1 MATSKKSSSKNESKR
16 VSANPKH
23 HVSRASRAV
32 SAVTPDVF
40 SQPVGGFV
48 TFLREHAIV
57 GLAVGFVIGSQVQGL
72 VKQGTD
78 SFINPLFQLLLSGN
92 KALTSR
98 TFTLHFGERHA
109 NFAWGAMAYDLMDFL
124 FVLAVIYVIIK
135 LFSLDKL
142 DKKKS

>member
-1 MATSKKSSSKNESKR
+1 MAFSKSPRKQPKII
-16 VSANPKH
+16 ANPKH
-23 HVSRASRAV
+23 HVTRATRAV

-72 VKQGTD
+72 VKQATD
-78 SFINPLFQLLLSGN
+78 SFINPLFELLFSGN
-92 KALTSR
+92 KALSMR
-98 TFTLHFGERHA
+98 TFTLHFGHRHA
-109 NFAWGAMAYDLMDFL
+109 NFSWGATAYDLMDFL
-124 FVLAVIYVIIK
+124 FVLIIIYMIIK